1 MAAVWIRLRAELRSR
16 WRAWLALAVL
26 AGLAGGLVT
35 AVAAGARRT
44 DSAVARWRS
53 ATETK
58 DVWVGRSKVYS
69 LDADFSRIER
79 LPQVVD
85 AVRSADLAFWARTD
99 GRPPGDG
106 QPRSS

>member
-1 MAAVWIRLRAELRSR
+1 MAAVWIRLRAELRFG

-44 DSAVARWRS
+44 DSTVARWRS

-58 DVWVGRSKVYS
+58 DVWVGKSMVYS
-69 LDADFSRIER
+69 LEADFSRIER
-79 LPQVVD
+79 LPQSSTQS
-85 AVRSADLAFWARTD
+85 ASPTSRSGVATAWPAA
-99 GRPPGDG
+99 PG
-106 QPRSS
+106 